1 MFKEAYSLLWPR
13 KLYFY
18 FLKIS
23 ILHVNYH
30 KKQDGKKQM
39 HDNNKNS
46 IHLHRCVEALRGEV
60 SMKIW
65 QMFLYEALQLV
76 HA

>member
-1 MFKEAYSLLWPR
+1 MQIDIKKKSL
-13 KLYFY
+13 
-18 FLKIS
+18 
-23 ILHVNYH
+23 
-30 KKQDGKKQM
+30 
-39 HDNNKNS
+39 
-46 IHLHRCVEALRGEV
+46 HLHGCVEALRGKV